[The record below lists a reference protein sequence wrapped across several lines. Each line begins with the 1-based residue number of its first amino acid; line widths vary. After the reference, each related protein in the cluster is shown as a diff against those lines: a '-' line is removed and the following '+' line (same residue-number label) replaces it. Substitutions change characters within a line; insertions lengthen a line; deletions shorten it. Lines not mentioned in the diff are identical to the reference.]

1 MVVVAAWGGLVEAP
15 LAAEAV
21 QGASRTHRRAW
32 ALLLA
37 ELLVEPSV
45 VGFWQLRLFV
55 EADLLVEPSVVAG
68 LVVGA

>member
-1 MVVVAAWGGLVEAP
+1 MEAP

-37 ELLVEPSV
+37 ELLLL

>member
-1 MVVVAAWGGLVEAP
+1 MLVVVAAWGGLVEAP

-21 QGASRTHRRAW
+21 QGASTHRRAW